1 MNDKVVYRHLKP
13 CGEVFYIGIG
23 SVRRAYDTHSRN
35 KHWNHTVNKYGYE
48 VQILKNNLTWEEA
61 TELEIALISFYGRRD
76 LGTGTLCNLTDGG
89 DGLINLSD
97 ESREKMS
104 DAKKGK
110 APWNKGIK
118 TGLAPWNKNLKSY
131 MGSNKTSFKKGNI
144 PWNVGNKGHQPNQF
158 TKLTEQ
164 QVLEIRSKF
173 KPRVYTRKMLSLE
186 YNISEATIKDIVLRR
201 RWTHI

>member
-1 MNDKVVYRHLKP
+1 MENKVIYRHLKP
-13 CGEVFYIGIG
+13 NGEVFYIGIG
-23 SVRRAYDTHSRN
+23 TSKRAYDINSRN
-35 KHWNHTVNKYGYE
+35 KHWNHIANKYGYE
-48 VQILKNNLTWEEA
+48 VQILKSNLTWEEA
-61 TELEIALISFYGRRD
+61 CELECILIEYYGRQD
-76 LGTGTLCNLTDGG
+76 LGLGSLVNMTDGG

-97 ESREKMS
+97 ESRDKMS

-118 TGLAPWNKNLKSY
+118 TGLVPWNKNLKGY
-131 MGSNKTSFKKGNI
+131 MSSNITSFNKGNI

-158 TKLTEQ
+158 TKLNEQ

-186 YNISEATIKDIVLRR
+186 YNVSEATIKDIILRR
-201 RWTHI
+201 TWTQI